1 MSRLTGDSIKAIA
14 ADIRHYALEFAKRY
28 GVYCVLKDAVSVVAS
43 PDGEVF
49 LSTCGNPGMATAG
62 AGDVLTGIL
71 AAVNAWV
78 QDSFFD
84 RIAVGVQL
92 HAMAGDAAAGRL
104 GEHSV
109 MARDIIDS
117 IPELLK

>member
-1 MSRLTGDSIKAIA
+1 MYLQ
-14 ADIRHYALEFAKRY
+14 
-28 GVYCVLKDAVSVVAS
+28 
-43 PDGEVF
+43 VF
-49 LSTCGNPGMATAG
+49 LQPLMRGCRT
-62 AGDVLTGIL
+62 V
-71 AAVNAWV
+71 
-78 QDSFFD
+78 FD

>member
-1 MSRLTGDSIKAIA
+1 MYLQ
-14 ADIRHYALEFAKRY
+14 
-28 GVYCVLKDAVSVVAS
+28 
-43 PDGEVF
+43 VF
-49 LSTCGNPGMATAG
+49 LQPLMRGCRT
-62 AGDVLTGIL
+62 V
-71 AAVNAWV
+71 
-78 QDSFFD
+78 FFD